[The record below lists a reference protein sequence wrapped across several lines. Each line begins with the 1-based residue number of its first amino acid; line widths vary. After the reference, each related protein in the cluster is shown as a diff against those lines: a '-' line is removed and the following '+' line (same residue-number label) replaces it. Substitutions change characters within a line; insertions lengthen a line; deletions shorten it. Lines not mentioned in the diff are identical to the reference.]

1 MDNLGDLLS
10 KRDLNEPTD
19 INLIKNFIKENFG
32 ATSSVKLQRNQII
45 IMVNSAALAA
55 SLRMRLHE
63 IQKLLDDPKKL
74 VIYIN

>member
-10 KRDLNEPTD
+10 KRDLNEPPD
-19 INLIKNFIKENFG
+19 IKLIKDFVKENFE
-32 ATSSVKLQRNQII
+32 ASVSVKLQRNQII
-45 IMVNSAALAA
+45 IVVNSAALAA

-63 IQKLLDDPKKL
+63 IQKLMAEPKRL